1 MNFILNESLTDTVFH
16 FTNMRN
22 LYYIVRTNSIILS
35 SSYENSGDSKLSYEY
50 PYYLSLTRS
59 FSSKMGYVAH
69 KNSSNTYKGK
79 AKPLEDSLNVRIEFD
94 GRLLNSKYKGTPV
107 NYHWKENL
115 KNKQQKELSRL
126 LGDKWEEEKELK
138 LVTIRQDEDRL
149 LSKEPTIEDI
159 TKYIKRIDI
168 TLSVNGF
175 KEYDLNKIIVNLYHI
190 INNKN
195 FTDKIFIYTD
205 ENTFNRYHND
215 NFINDKIKLEFNKL
229 QNFFNNTDNQNSMF
243 KNRKNGISYKQ
254 QINSSSPREISD
266 SKILQISRILKY
278 IYLIDNTVNINDLF
292 RDISNELLK
301 YNCKFKRREI
311 HQLLKNGFDTTN
323 SENLGRAI
331 DHLKDNFRFELRQ
344 IYTFITQ
351 LLTNTLLKYYKHNK
365 QSVEQW
371 LKGRPLM
378 FTSMKSYFLK

>member
-59 FSSKMGYVAH
+59 FSNKIGYVAH
-69 KNSSNTYKGK
+69 KNSSNSYKGK

-149 LSKEPTIEDI
+149 LSKEPKIEDI
-159 TKYIKRIDI
+159 SKYIKRIDI

-175 KEYDLNKIIVNLYHI
+175 KGYDLNKIIVNLYHI

-195 FTDKIFIYTD
+195 FIDKIFIYTD

-254 QINSSSPREISD
+254 QVNSSSPREITD

-278 IYLIDNTVNINDLF
+278 IYSIDNTVNINDLF
-292 RDISNELLK
+292 KDISNELLK

-311 HQLLKNGFDTTN
+311 YQILKNGFDTTN

-371 LKGRPLM
+371 LKGRPLT
-378 FTSMKSYFLK
+378 FTTMKSYFLK